1 MGEGRPAGGL
11 FLVDDDVGGLQQ
23 GGQVAV
29 WFILGLAIAA
39 LLSIYGVSR
48 TAPRRGLAL
57 ALSGVV
63 MVALGATVTWT
74 NRDPGM
80 VHTVTAVDGSFDSGF
95 MNEGDTFSFTFNTPG
110 EFEYFCGPHPWMRAK
125 VQVEM
130 H

>member
-1 MGEGRPAGGL
+1 MIGL
-11 FLVDDDVGGLQQ
+11 YLGLIRQQ

-63 MVALGATVTWT
+63 MVALGFLSILTIGFPILVAGVLALLAAA
-74 NRDPGM
+74 RSRSGM
-80 VHTVTAVDGSFDSGF
+80 RSA
-95 MNEGDTFSFTFNTPG
+95 
-110 EFEYFCGPHPWMRAK
+110 R
-125 VQVEM
+125 
-130 H
+130 